1 MFADPAERKGLDLT
15 CFLSTYIPDRAIGD
29 PARLRQVLLNL
40 VGNAVKFTNR
50 GEVTVWLHLLAQD
63 ARTLTVK
70 CAVTDTGIG
79 IAPQALA
86 GLFTPFSQAD
96 GSTTR
101 QFGGTGLGLAIVKQ
115 LVQLMGGEVGIASRP
130 GHGSTF

>member
-1 MFADPAERKGLDLT
+1 M
-15 CFLSTYIPDRAIGD
+15 
-29 PARLRQVLLNL
+29 
-40 VGNAVKFTNR
+40 GNAVKFTRR

-63 ARTLTVK
+63 ARTLTLK

-79 IAPQALA
+79 INPQAQA

-101 QFGGTGLGLAIVKQ
+101 QFGGTGLGLAIVKHIVEG
-115 LVQLMGGEVGIASRP
+115 LGGRVWVEANTPTGSRFVVKLPVQQEKTVI
-130 GHGSTF
+130 